1 MRCCIVVF
9 VMFAHISSKS
19 DELSRAATQSW
30 LWLAALGGAIALF
43 TLLGTW
49 LGLRELGSGLL
60 HYYQTCRGVLES
72 QQQFVSAVVSTISL
86 VAFAST
92 GIGILS
98 CIAEMWSSRAL
109 VARLRGVGLAH
120 GPVLSRVALRLG
132 LQHRVTRVEDHSAY
146 ALTAGFLHPQIFVS
160 SGLVDLLEEDEV
172 EAVLCHEFCHLLQHD
187 PLRRLIG
194 RALRRALFFLP
205 VAADL
210 WARHLTAA
218 ELAADGRVV
227 AAQGR
232 DSLAGALLKIID
244 SEPQLGSLASE
255 VGVNS
260 ILDLRVAQLL
270 DPQAHLALPHARRM
284 HVAASTVMA
293 ALVLGVI
300 PIHTPPSFLDIVA
313 HAGLACT
320 L

>member
-1 MRCCIVVF
+1 
-9 VMFAHISSKS
+9 MFANISTKS

-43 TLLGTW
+43 TLLGT
-49 LGLRELGSGLL
+49 LFGLRELGSGLL
-60 HYYQTCRGVLES
+60 HFYQSCRAVLES
-72 QQQFVSAVVSTISL
+72 NHQFVSAVVSTISL
-86 VAFAST
+86 AAFAST

-109 VARLRGVGLAH
+109 VARLRGAGLAH
-120 GPVLSRVALRLG
+120 GPVLSSAVLRLG
-132 LQHRVTRVEDHSAY
+132 LQHRVTLVEDHTAY
-146 ALTAGFLHPQIFVS
+146 ALTAGFLRPQIFVS
-160 SGLVDLLEEDEV
+160 SGLIGLLEEDEAD
-172 EAVLCHEFCHLLQHD
+172 AVLCHEFYHVLQRD
-187 PLRRLIG
+187 PLRHLIG
-194 RALRRALFFLP
+194 RALKRALFFLP

-210 WARHLTAA
+210 WARHVTAA
-218 ELAADGRVV
+218 ELAADSRVV

-232 DSLAGALLKIID
+232 DSLARALLKIID

-300 PIHTPPSFLDIVA
+300 PIHTPPSFLDVVA

>member
-30 LWLAALGGAIALF
+30 LWLAALGGVIALF
-43 TLLGTW
+43 TLLGT
-49 LGLRELGSGLL
+49 LFGLRELESGLL
-60 HYYQTCRGVLES
+60 HVYQSCRGVLES
-72 QQQFVSAVVSTISL
+72 KQQFVSAVVSTISL

-98 CIAEMWSSRAL
+98 CIAETWRSRAL
-109 VARLRGVGLAH
+109 VVRLRGAGLAH

-132 LQHRVTRVEDHSAY
+132 LQPPVTLVEDKAAY
-146 ALTAGFLHPQIFVS
+146 ALTAGFLRPQIFVS
-160 SGLVDLLEEDEV
+160 SGLIDLLEEDEV
-172 EAVLCHEFCHLLQHD
+172 EAVLCHEFYHVLQRD
-187 PLRRLIG
+187 PLRCLIG

-210 WARHLTAA
+210 WARHETAA

-232 DSLAGALLKIID
+232 DSLARALLKVLD
-244 SEPQLGSLASE
+244 SEPQLSGVASE

-260 ILDLRVAQLL
+260 ILDLRIAQLL
-270 DPQAHLALPHARRM
+270 DPQALLALPYARRM

-300 PIHTPPSFLDIVA
+300 PMHTPPSFLDVVA
-313 HAGLACT
+313 HAGLICR

>member
-1 MRCCIVVF
+1 
-9 VMFAHISSKS
+9 MFAHISTKS

-30 LWLAALGGAIALF
+30 LWLAALGGVIALF
-43 TLLGTW
+43 TLLGT
-49 LGLRELGSGLL
+49 LFGLRELESGLL
-60 HYYQTCRGVLES
+60 HVYQSCWGVLES
-72 QQQFVSAVVSTISL
+72 RQQFVSAVVSTISL
-86 VAFAST
+86 VAFVST

-98 CIAEMWSSRAL
+98 CIAETWRSRAL
-109 VARLRGVGLAH
+109 VVRLRGAGIPH
-120 GPVLSRVALRLG
+120 GPLLSRVVLRLG
-132 LQHRVTRVEDHSAY
+132 LQHRVTRIEDHAAY
-146 ALTAGFLHPQIFVS
+146 ALTAGFLRPQIYVS
-160 SGLVDLLEEDEV
+160 SGLLDLLKEDEV
-172 EAVLCHEFCHLLQHD
+172 EAVLWHEFYHVLQRD

-210 WARHLTAA
+210 WARHVTAA
-218 ELAADGRVV
+218 ELAADCRVV

-232 DSLAGALLKIID
+232 DSLARALLKIID

-255 VGVNS
+255 VGVTS
-260 ILDLRVAQLL
+260 IFDLRVAQLL

-300 PIHTPPSFLDIVA
+300 PIHTPPSFLDVVA